1 VGQDQ
6 HALVPPYR
14 SLDNARGND
23 RLATTGRQH
32 IQRSDGPLDCLDG
45 LDLVVAQFAHGRLA
59 WAKADAMV
67 ACTTSSP
74 VIAPVINPE

>member
-1 VGQDQ
+1 MSAVGQDQ

-32 IQRSDGPLDCLDG
+32 IQRSGALSETAI
-45 LDLVVAQFAHGRLA
+45 VTA
-59 WAKADAMV
+59 
-67 ACTTSSP
+67 
-74 VIAPVINPE
+74 N